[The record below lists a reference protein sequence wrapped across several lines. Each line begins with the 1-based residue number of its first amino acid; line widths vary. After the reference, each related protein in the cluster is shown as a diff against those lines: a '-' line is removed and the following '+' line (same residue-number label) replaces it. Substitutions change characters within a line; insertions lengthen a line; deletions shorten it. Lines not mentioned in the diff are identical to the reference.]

1 MKFKEIKR
9 RGQAMVLW
17 ALLTPLLILFVG
29 VGMDLGWYYLNVS
42 RLQNAADA
50 AVLAGAQAVAKGIDN
65 QYYVTMLTSNVLPE
79 DKLEYEKIHDQNLGT
94 LLNHKDKATIIAAMK
109 QGRIVAEKYTRENL
123 SDFKG
128 VSTTVSTSK
137 MKEISAS
144 DGWSVSSKDGDK
156 EVSGTVNL
164 YAKKLDVNK
173 DQLGPMYYEI
183 YLKENIRHFFLPGW
197 FNDMLAPVRAVALL
211 YPHHIDL
218 VTIMQELE
226 RTEIIGNWEYK
237 NQNNSSYLGKW
248 NHYQQKN
255 SSGGKGNVQYTRG
268 NTYRNEGVSVTTS
281 DAMKTSANGN
291 KQYSVKEVDSL
302 NIDFIAEEWKEITST
317 TKDFDFLSAS
327 EAKKFDFAE
336 GWSSNVATDYR
347 ILFTANFDEAFP
359 TRLGKKDP
367 TPDPLWVRIESEPIK
382 SLKYIG
388 KGSHMAYNSVR
399 QITLNMNI
407 SNAETENIKVD
418 GKTVTRYKDRP
429 LFIFYTGPEKL
440 NASDVDENGN
450 HVRDSQPVVI
460 NLNADFNGVI
470 YIPESPAIING
481 NGHTWTGYI
490 VAKEFLAAKTIEDYT
505 GEFGMGDYKEVTDSY
520 GNTLL
525 IKRNVAVDESDVP
538 ELTATQQD
546 GKDEKGNIIRFKSS
560 AKHYTLITKDGTK
573 YFSDSDGNLTK
584 YSSSKDSYNV
594 SDYLKVTVGDET
606 FYIHVNDI
614 EKTFRKVTISNED
627 KYFDEDTEYYQVV
640 YQTLNG
646 ENVNPSIHDKKGNI
660 QTKPLPG
667 EDDSFFRPYPNDTF
681 SQYQPGDSDWNKIV
695 NGKEY
700 RVYTDTDKIE
710 VVYYRKTFN
719 VSNDSYYSSFEVPE
733 LIRQNYT
740 YLDSGNSDD
749 MFFTTRRASWV
760 D

>member
-50 AVLAGAQAVAKGIDN
+50 AALAGAQAVAEGIDN
-65 QYYVTMLTSNVLPE
+65 QYYVTMLTSNVIPD
-79 DKLEYEKIHDQNLGT
+79 DKIEYEKIHDQNLGT
-94 LLNHKDKATIIAAMK
+94 LLNHKDKNAIIAAMK

-123 SDFKG
+123 SDFKD

-137 MKEISAS
+137 MKEFSAS

-156 EVSGTVNL
+156 KVSGTANL

-211 YPHHIDL
+211 YPHDIDL
-218 VTIMQELE
+218 ITIMKELE
-226 RTEIIGNWEYK
+226 RKEIIGNWEYK
-237 NQNNSSYLGKW
+237 NKNNSSYMGNW

-268 NTYRNEGVSVTTS
+268 NTYRNEGVSIKTDNSIGTTAKPKIY
-281 DAMKTSANGN
+281 DKM
-291 KQYSVKEVDSL
+291 EVDSL
-302 NIDFIAEEWKEITST
+302 NIDFIAEEWKAVTNT

-327 EAKKFDFAE
+327 EAEKYDFAE

-359 TRLGKKDP
+359 TRLNKNDP

-382 SLKYIG
+382 NLKYIG
-388 KGSHMAYNSVR
+388 KGDHKAYNSVR
-399 QITLNMNI
+399 QITLNFNT
-407 SNAETENIKVD
+407 SNAKTENIKVD

-440 NASDVDENGN
+440 NAADVDANGK

-460 NLNADFNGVI
+460 NLNADFNGVL
-470 YIPESPAIING
+470 YMPESPAIING
-481 NGHTWTGYI
+481 KGHTWTGYI

-505 GEFGMGDYKEVTDSY
+505 SGDYKQVTDSY

-525 IKRNVAVDESDVP
+525 VKKTVTVDESDVP
-538 ELTATQQD
+538 APTATQQD

-560 AKHYTLITKDGTK
+560 AKHYTLITKNGTK
-573 YFSDSDGNLTK
+573 YFSDENGKLTK
-584 YSSSKDSYNV
+584 YSSAKDSYNV
-594 SDYLKVTVGDET
+594 SDYLEVKVGDET
-606 FYIHVNDI
+606 FLIHVTDI
-614 EKTFRKVTISNED
+614 EKTFRKVTTTSGD

-646 ENVNPSIHDKKGNI
+646 ENVNPTVHDKKGNI
-660 QTKPLPG
+660 QTKPLP
-667 EDDSFFRPYPNDTF
+667 DDSFFRPYPNENF
-681 SQYQPGDSDWNKIV
+681 PQYQPGDGGWNKIV

-700 RVYTDTDKIE
+700 RTYKEPNDRVE

-719 VSNDSYYSSFEVPE
+719 VTEQSFYSSFQVPS
-733 LIRQNYT
+733 LKRRNYE
-740 YLDSGNSDD
+740 YLDSGDSDD